1 MNETKEI
8 NMNTEESAAADPRRK
23 REIIKTI
30 LIIFLAVLLVL
41 TFFSNTIRNRSLA
54 EISTESAVSGK
65 LTERIRGSGLV
76 ESNQSYEVTVD
87 GSKVVDTICIKT
99 GQEISKGDVLFT
111 VVSSESTELSEAQ
124 AALDALELEYQKAL
138 LTEPSDYSAE
148 DQAIKNA
155 REDLNAAIAKRD
167 AAAANAGSEQAALDQ
182 YNSNKTELSAKT
194 AVQSKLEATISA
206 IDMDDYTSAAPEYTG
221 DLATLYRSWQSAEA
235 EYASAYELFS
245 QAVADGVDSSYAK
258 SDADAKNSARSS
270 AKSSYDSA
278 KSSVRASLTD
288 QLNGV
293 ETEINTLSASIS
305 AYEASH
311 EGTAGS
317 YEDYDAEVTE
327 KQRTLEDLLI
337 ALNKTKSTDSVNDK
351 ISALDLE
358 AKQKEIDAQKE
369 KVEKLKKDSEATD
382 VISKYSGVVSSINV
396 KPDETTVEGVPLAV
410 IDISEEGYTVQITVE
425 AEKSKKIKTGTAAEV
440 VNNWSGSIEAVV
452 TEIKNDTVSN
462 SKNRIIV
469 FSVTGDVESGT
480 YIDLSIPCGSG
491 TYDAIVPK
499 SAVYQD
505 KDGYFVLTVRSKSS
519 PLGNRYYAERQN
531 VEVISSDETS
541 SAVQGSI
548 SQGDYV
554 ITAASKPV
562 KAGDQV
568 RMKEK

>member
-8 NMNTEESAAADPRRK
+8 NMNTEENAAADPRRK

-87 GSKVVDTICIKT
+87 GSKVIDTICIKT

-167 AAAANAGSEQAALDQ
+167 AAAANAGSEQAQLDQ
-182 YNSNKTELSAKT
+182 YNSDKAELSAKT
-194 AVQSKLEATISA
+194 TVQSKLEATISA

-270 AKSSYDSA
+270 AKNSYDSA

-288 QLNGV
+288 QLNGI
-293 ETEINTLSASIS
+293 ETEINALSASIS

-311 EGTAGS
+311 EGTASS

-491 TYDAIVPK
+491 TYDTIVPK